1 MGTSPQ
7 SPQLRMA
14 GWVITLVG
22 GILVMG
28 SQVMG
33 LQSFMMLMAMIP
45 SMPPEYAGMMQLSLQ
60 IILVNIAVAIT
71 MGVLVLIAAII
82 IYLRTGKL
90 GGILAII
97 FAIPVF
103 ATSGLI
109 GWIGAVLAIVGGA
122 LSLASTMKPPEP
134 KPEII

>member
-1 MGTSPQ
+1 
-7 SPQLRMA
+7 
-14 GWVITLVG
+14 
-22 GILVMG
+22 
-28 SQVMG
+28 
-33 LQSFMMLMAMIP
+33 MLMAMIP
-45 SMPPEYAGMMQLSLQ
+45 SMPPEFAGMLQLSLQ
-60 IILVNIAVAIT
+60 IILINLAIAVT

-82 IYLRTGKL
+82 IYMRSGKL

-103 ATSGLI
+103 AVGGII

-134 KPEII
+134 KTEVI

>member
-1 MGTSPQ
+1 MCASTQ

-28 SQVMG
+28 SQAFVF
-33 LQSFMMLMAMIP
+33 QSLFVTMAWIP
-45 SMPPEYAGMMQLSLQ
+45 ILPPELVGMWQLLLQ
-60 IILVNIAVAIT
+60 MTLVYLAIAMT

-82 IYLRTGKL
+82 IYGKRGKI
-90 GGILAII
+90 GGILAIV
-97 FAIPVF
+97 FALPVF
-103 ATSGLI
+103 IVTGFL

-122 LSLASTMKPPEP
+122 LSIASTMKPAEP
-134 KPEII
+134 KPEVI